1 MWKTIFGV
9 LGACVGVAVIN
20 ALSEMRL
27 EKSADERK
35 RREKEEDQR
44 LKDEARRRQEEE
56 EAPKKEAERLRLQ
69 AEGDARKEDERLRLQ
84 AETDERKEDDLD
96 EKWGPTVLYWE
107 GWLGRDQL
115 FRFKPA
121 GIPDGE
127 HFDAKVVEVR
137 DQGLLVRETLSG
149 QTRYVP
155 FEGMKS
161 SVVAPPEEEED
172 DEDENED

>member
-1 MWKTIFGV
+1 MWKAVFGV
-9 LGACVGVAVIN
+9 LGAAVAVAVVN

-27 EKSADERK
+27 EKAEEEK
-35 RREKEEDQR
+35 QRRQKLWEQEQ
-44 LKDEARRRQEEE
+44 KDAARRRQEEE
-56 EAPKKEAERLRLQ
+56 EAPKKEKERLRLQ
-69 AEGDARKEDERLRLQ
+69 EEGDRRKEEERLRLQ

-137 DQGLLVRETLSG
+137 DQGLLVRETLGG